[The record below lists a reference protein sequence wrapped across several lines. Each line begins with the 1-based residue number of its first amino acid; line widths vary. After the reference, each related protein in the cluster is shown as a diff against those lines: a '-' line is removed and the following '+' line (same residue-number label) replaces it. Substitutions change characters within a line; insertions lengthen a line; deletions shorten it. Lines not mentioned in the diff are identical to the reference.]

1 MGLRNLALGYIKPWS
16 CNEADSLHVVALD
29 ANKGFAG
36 EGQRS
41 LFKVVAA

>member
-1 MGLRNLALGYIKPWS
+1 
-16 CNEADSLHVVALD
+16 VVALD

-41 LFKVVAA
+41 LFKVVAAWRHHRCLLIPEWAPSQQVRS